1 LLKVRKLSPNVRNQS
16 EDFLLGSGVHHLKS
30 ERCSPP
36 SAGHRPYMV
45 HISTDP
51 EVDDDHVI
59 CAYQIDGYWGALAK
73 SNYSTLRGRD
83 PVYQSIR
90 ELAMSYFDFYFSSA
104 KVKSMTGYSDPVA
117 LEKFDERGEGKQG
130 WMFAEDNME
139 DLDKELCFEVCEL
152 RP

>member
-1 LLKVRKLSPNVRNQS
+1 
-16 EDFLLGSGVHHLKS
+16 
-30 ERCSPP
+30 
-36 SAGHRPYMV
+36 MV

-59 CAYQIDGYWGALAK
+59 CAYQIDGYWGAIAK

-117 LEKFDERGEGKQG
+117 LEQFDERGPGKQG
-130 WMFAEDNME
+130 WMYAEDNME
-139 DLDKELCFEVCEL
+139 DLDRVLCYEVSL
-152 RP
+152 SFVPA

>member
-1 LLKVRKLSPNVRNQS
+1 
-16 EDFLLGSGVHHLKS
+16 
-30 ERCSPP
+30 
-36 SAGHRPYMV
+36 MV

-59 CAYQIDGYWGALAK
+59 CAYQIDGYWGAVAK

-117 LEKFDERGEGKQG
+117 LEQFDERGEGKQG

-139 DLDKELCFEVCEL
+139 DLDQKLCFEVREL
-152 RP
+152 VQPTVPKTSSSLVAVSTLHLATPGLLQPISKV